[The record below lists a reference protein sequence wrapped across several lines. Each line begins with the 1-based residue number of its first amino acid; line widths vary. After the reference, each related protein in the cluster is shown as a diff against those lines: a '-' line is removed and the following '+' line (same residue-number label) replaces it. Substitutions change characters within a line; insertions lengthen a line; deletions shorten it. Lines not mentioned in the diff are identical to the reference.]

1 MSYIL
6 DALRKAEAERQ
17 RGAVPGLH
25 DQAGA
30 AGTAAGSGT
39 SQGRGVRLPRLS
51 LLIGLLVVTAL
62 VGVLWVYRG
71 LWPGAP
77 VPPPQEREPQAT
89 SAQSPA
95 GAQAVQSAASDAAV
109 SVAQAPVPAA
119 ATPATGPSPAPLP
132 ATATVPAPPV
142 APAVLPAATPSP
154 TTPRD
159 AVPTTPTTPTTLQS
173 APAGNAAVTPTPPV
187 PALQTLPRL
196 ADLPQAQRREL
207 PPLVVSGA
215 VQSPDPASRMLIL
228 DGQVLREG
236 DAPAPGLV
244 LERIGPRAAVF
255 SRGGVRFEIPL

>member
-39 SQGRGVRLPRLS
+39 SQGRGARLPRLP
-51 LLIGLLVVTAL
+51 LLIGLLVVAGAL
-62 VGVLWVYRG
+62 GGVLMLNRG
-71 LWPGAP
+71 LWPG
-77 VPPPQEREPQAT
+77 VHMPPPQEREPQAT

-95 GAQAVQSAASDAAV
+95 GAQAAQSAASDTAV
-109 SVAQAPVPAA
+109 SVAQAPVPPA

-154 TTPRD
+154 TPPRD
-159 AVPTTPTTPTTLQS
+159 AVPTTPTTLQS
-173 APAGNAAVTPTPPV
+173 APAGNAAATPTPPA
-187 PALQTLPRL
+187 PAPQTLPRL

-207 PPLVVSGA
+207 PALVVSGA

-236 DAPAPGLV
+236 DAPAAGLV
-244 LERIGPRAAVF
+244 LERIGPRAAVL
-255 SRGGVRFEIPL
+255 SLRGLRFELPL

>member
-30 AGTAAGSGT
+30 AGGAGASGT
-39 SQGRGVRLPRLS
+39 SQGRGARLPRLP
-51 LLIGLLVVTAL
+51 LLIGLLVVAGAL
-62 VGVLWVYRG
+62 GGVLMLNRG
-71 LWPGAP
+71 LWPGVH
-77 VPPPQEREPQAT
+77 VPPAQEREPQAT

-109 SVAQAPVPAA
+109 SVAQAPVPPA

-132 ATATVPAPPV
+132 ATATVPALPA

-159 AVPTTPTTPTTLQS
+159 AVPTTPTTPQP
-173 APAGNAAVTPTPPV
+173 APAGNAAATPTPPV
-187 PALQTLPRL
+187 PAPQTLPRL

-244 LERIGPRAAVF
+244 LERIGPRAAVL
-255 SRGGVRFEIPL
+255 SLRGLRFELPL